1 VSKHSPLPWRK
12 GNVSSIV
19 SDGTPD
25 GQPPNPEQ
33 FQNFYGGQPVC
44 VAMFETDA
52 DLVLQA
58 VNSHADLLEACEHAL
73 ELMQMATVDNGVYSP
88 SGQSEG
94 EHWRQL
100 CMKELQEAIAKAK
113 PEST

>member
-58 VNSHADLLEACEHAL
+58 VNSHADLLAAL
-73 ELMQMATVDNGVYSP
+73 NRIARFEGDPANGHLTLSQAVEEM
-88 SGQSEG
+88 GKIA
-94 EHWRQL
+94 RD
-100 CMKELQEAIAKAK
+100 AIAKAK
-113 PEST
+113 SQPT